1 MIISKDNNEPI
12 LDYKK
17 TDISKAL
24 EETNSNKIIIF
35 DDINTASLPVLDLL
49 INIIVDKKALLPD
62 GTTLNIKNLKII
74 GIINR
79 NNNENLS
86 EKIPLN
92 IKSNCIYHIVESPD
106 ENDYKNIIQNSNK
119 KINRKKYI

>member
-17 TDISKAL
+17 TDISKVL

-86 EKIPLN
+86 EKIP
-92 IKSNCIYHIVESPD
+92 
-106 ENDYKNIIQNSNK
+106 
-119 KINRKKYI
+119 